1 LVSKNR
7 RLLEDLTKLRVSFED
22 LSSQH
27 SRSEGT
33 IENLEA
39 EMERVKVLNER
50 LENDLMQ
57 VNKGE
62 ERSGGAGQGLA
73 GLEIGKVVS
82 DEVVVGAR
90 SRLKSQLGG
99 TRFPCSL
106 HKQWRLVDPAHCYQ
120 STGPFPPTQCRAR
133 RGESRLPLH
142 LPENTIADA

>member
-1 LVSKNR
+1 
-7 RLLEDLTKLRVSFED
+7 VSFED

-27 SRSEGT
+27 SRSEET

-39 EMERVKVLNER
+39 EIERVKVLNER

-82 DEVVVGAR
+82 DEGFAGEKNEAQV
-90 SRLKSQLGG
+90 G
-99 TRFPCSL
+99 TRRDALPQPPSQAMATRRSCPSL
-106 HKQWRLVDPAHCYQ
+106 PVSGTASVNATPSSKR
-120 STGPFPPTQCRAR
+120 
-133 RGESRLPLH
+133 
-142 LPENTIADA
+142 

>member
-1 LVSKNR
+1 VSKNR

-27 SRSEGT
+27 SRSEET

-39 EMERVKVLNER
+39 EIERVKALNER

-82 DEVVVGAR
+82 AKGFAGVK
-90 SRLKSQLGG
+90 SRLKSQPGG
-99 TRFPCSL
+99 TRFPCTL
-106 HKQWRLVDPAHCYQ
+106 RRQWRLVDPPHRQRNAELEEVSQ
-120 STGPFPPTQCRAR
+120 VASSPP
-133 RGESRLPLH
+133 E
-142 LPENTIADA
+142 